1 MNKDY
6 SKKDYD
12 KRDQIIFGEK
22 YHPKKYIGGYR
33 SFERMNAKTLRELV
47 NEDFADA
54 RMKFDDAPTIQS
66 FLEYGEKH
74 KNVTYNGYAISPER
88 QNFRIIIDE
97 INQDFDNG
105 SDIDAIIDF
114 VNKFH
119 GADELFL
126 TTEHGQARWD

>member
-1 MNKDY
+1 MRFN
-6 SKKDYD
+6 
-12 KRDQIIFGEK
+12 
-22 YHPKKYIGGYR
+22 
-33 SFERMNAKTLRELV
+33 
-47 NEDFADA
+47 
-54 RMKFDDAPTIQS
+54 DAPTIHS
-66 FLEYGEKH
+66 FLEYGEEH
-74 KNVTYNGYAISPER
+74 ENVTYNGYAISPER
-88 QNFRIIIDE
+88 PNFRIVIDE

>member
-1 MNKDY
+1 
-6 SKKDYD
+6 
-12 KRDQIIFGEK
+12 
-22 YHPKKYIGGYR
+22 
-33 SFERMNAKTLRELV
+33 MNAKTLRELV

-74 KNVTYNGYAISPER
+74 KNVTYNGHAISSEH
-88 QNFRIIIDE
+88 QDFRIIIDE

-105 SDIDAIIDF
+105 SDIDAIVDF

-126 TTEHGQARWD
+126 TTEHGQARWN